1 MALPLAEVEVLGD
14 ERAGLHA
21 TLIGGALMAF
31 LAFLVAWLV
40 REVPLRGW
48 EPDAP
53 APDPATVE

>member
-1 MALPLAEVEVLGD
+1 VVN
-14 ERAGLHA
+14 GLHA

-48 EPDAP
+48 DPDAP